1 MNLSRIEG
9 IVEEC
14 FKRSTVKLGFLLDS
28 NDNQIMLKNY
38 ARYKGAVEETD
49 IISYYTSLELTD
61 FTGTDLAAIP
71 NIYNAK
77 ACMLTPSKVYEFLDA
92 VGVERVLQNVRKRTI
107 EEYVEKNSYVRILAG
122 LPSLND
128 TELVYIPEIY
138 RDLVSDHTKPI
149 HLMSDEDLE
158 KLYSRGVL
166 TELADKFPNKVYIN
180 YLHRRS
186 TIISIRDAA
195 DFELIHA
202 GVIPGEELLS
212 STFKERW
219 RLNREYFINSHHNV
233 FYQRTTDYYEA
244 LISMIIAWSVRVDM
258 VRDSGFDIENDY
270 YDDYELAA
278 ILQDFS
284 LSLDGL
290 PADIK
295 RKVAANMSILV
306 RNRGT
311 VKVLENLCDIFDMKN
326 VYNYVIQ
333 KIYVNGKAE
342 IRCHAVPVK
351 DMKNMRKY
359 LTREYG
365 YITYDKLISGDQT
378 FSDKGMS
385 ARTTRTIEKKGTTDG
400 YINTYHALLD
410 KDFSYIHSKYVAVD
424 NFIDMS
430 QTSLDFALFYNYVLD
445 ADPLIGAIQVKHKL
459 GNFKLTLVQ
468 LYAYLCTL
476 LSWKYHFVD
485 NVAGSTEDIRYVL
498 GLNHK
503 LNLRKAPIDITLINN
518 DKSGSVPS
526 TPSLK
531 TIPSGYTI
539 ENKVVIGDTT
549 VYDGVVCDCIY
560 YYVKNIKT
568 NNTRIT
574 RMVYGRSYDV
584 SGNLLPLPDDVIDC
598 KTLVKDGTS
607 IYIIMSMYTFEQ
619 NYGIDYIEYK
629 DFMINDSDYVGRYIA
644 LEIDGDDKVVVKY
657 RIVKDL
663 MSIGNTYFPD
673 NGSGVFPPQSD
684 NFIKI
689 IRSKN
694 HVYMIITDATDSKLY
709 TNIVILVY
717 NLTGDLLKEMS
728 VDIGVPVYS
737 SSIKTTNFVA
747 TDDNICFY
755 AYVLNGFD
763 SQYNIYNINL
773 NSGVVSRILDGS
785 WIKAY
790 NGQTGDMLR
799 VGSYQISPND
809 EYVYVFI
816 SSKSYNCN
824 YLLKYSLITD
834 SVASFERTSIGIP
847 SQSWM
852 TRHDNLLIVY
862 RSYNDIEESASRC
875 AIHELGEDIVKQF
888 DPTNVTFLD
897 ASGNVVRTLADVC
910 SVPDTTRITTED
922 DYRCIGAV
930 YDMITDSIYRLHV
943 NFDINDRS
951 TGDILFDLDYMY
963 YNMFFTKNNHI
974 VLSWGTGE
982 YNPRL
987 TFAYT
992 IDEINKIYELTLVC
1006 SLENSYNENWYNENS
1021 GYSVPNPFS
1030 TMVELKD
1037 LSGAMTFKYNI
1048 DPTDIMADNYH
1059 SAYDIWLPDYTGEP
1073 IISIDDVTGMR
1084 KPIFEYTTPN
1094 IPPEPEATTID
1105 LVHIFEANF
1114 SGTEYMFLL
1123 SEWMTYNPG
1132 GTLDDF
1138 MNVYSS
1144 DRKFLTTIRRI
1155 MDETYDNDQY
1165 AVCKMVL
1172 ERCTILNAK
1181 NTAFGTFTKYS
1192 EYIASVNPEAHT
1204 YLKKMKIT
1212 QSYNWSEVFSNE
1224 IAYVL
1229 RIMKDFITTL
1239 NNGSYDD
1246 SMLFLEDIRDM
1257 QLNEVKNVLSYLVS
1271 YFLSMSTTIR
1281 DPEFTFEIGDETDA
1295 FKIRESISKQFS
1307 DKKLNNFSPFHEDL
1321 SIARTR
1327 ELEPDNYYIKDTLY
1341 ISHGINSKRYTKIGG
1356 DYEH

>member
-1 MNLSRIEG
+1 MNLSRIES
-9 IVEEC
+9 IVEDC

-71 NIYNAK
+71 NIDNAK

-128 TELVYIPEIY
+128 TELVYIPEAY
-138 RDLVSDHTKPI
+138 KDLVSDHTKPI

-219 RLNREYFINSHHNV
+219 RLNREYFMNSHHNV

-430 QTSLDFALFYNYVLD
+430 QTSLDFALFYNYLLQ
-445 ADPLIGAIQVKHKL
+445 ADPLISGLQVTHKL
-459 GNFKLTLVQ
+459 GNFKLSLMQ

-476 LSWKYHFVD
+476 LSWKYHFTD
-485 NVAGSTEDIRYVL
+485 NIIGSMEDMNYVI

-503 LNLRKAPIDITLINN
+503 LNLRKVPMNAQMIYVYDVLDSDIGIMKCIEYLDNSKTYSIDCIPEGSSKTRKIALANVDPVEVSIEVVEEVNIYDNRPIEVYF
-518 DKSGSVPS
+518 SGSS
-526 TPSLK
+526 EGTTTQSNTP
-531 TIPSGYTI
+531 TIIYTF
-539 ENKVVIGDTT
+539 
-549 VYDGVVCDCIY
+549 
-560 YYVKNIKT
+560 T
-568 NNTRIT
+568 N
-574 RMVYGRSYDV
+574 DV
-584 SGNLLPLPDDVIDC
+584 GVIDN
-598 KTLVKDGTS
+598 TS
-607 IYIIMSMYTFEQ
+607 IFFSGT
-619 NYGIDYIEYK
+619 
-629 DFMINDSDYVGRYIA
+629 
-644 LEIDGDDKVVVKY
+644 LEPEV
-657 RIVKDL
+657 
-663 MSIGNTYFPD
+663 
-673 NGSGVFPPQSD
+673 
-684 NFIKI
+684 
-689 IRSKN
+689 
-694 HVYMIITDATDSKLY
+694 
-709 TNIVILVY
+709 
-717 NLTGDLLKEMS
+717 
-728 VDIGVPVYS
+728 
-737 SSIKTTNFVA
+737 
-747 TDDNICFY
+747 
-755 AYVLNGFD
+755 
-763 SQYNIYNINL
+763 
-773 NSGVVSRILDGS
+773 
-785 WIKAY
+785 
-790 NGQTGDMLR
+790 
-799 VGSYQISPND
+799 
-809 EYVYVFI
+809 
-816 SSKSYNCN
+816 
-824 YLLKYSLITD
+824 
-834 SVASFERTSIGIP
+834 
-847 SQSWM
+847 
-852 TRHDNLLIVY
+852 
-862 RSYNDIEESASRC
+862 
-875 AIHELGEDIVKQF
+875 
-888 DPTNVTFLD
+888 
-897 ASGNVVRTLADVC
+897 
-910 SVPDTTRITTED
+910 
-922 DYRCIGAV
+922 
-930 YDMITDSIYRLHV
+930 
-943 NFDINDRS
+943 
-951 TGDILFDLDYMY
+951 
-963 YNMFFTKNNHI
+963 
-974 VLSWGTGE
+974 
-982 YNPRL
+982 
-987 TFAYT
+987 
-992 IDEINKIYELTLVC
+992 
-1006 SLENSYNENWYNENS
+1006 
-1021 GYSVPNPFS
+1021 S
-1030 TMVELKD
+1030 TM
-1037 LSGAMTFKYNI
+1037 
-1048 DPTDIMADNYH
+1048 
-1059 SAYDIWLPDYTGEP
+1059 
-1073 IISIDDVTGMR
+1073 
-1084 KPIFEYTTPN
+1084 
-1094 IPPEPEATTID
+1094 D
-1105 LVHIFEANF
+1105 LVHIFECHF
-1114 SGTEYMFLL
+1114 SGTEYMNILTD
-1123 SEWMTYNPG
+1123 WINYNPG
-1132 GTLDDF
+1132 GTLDEF
-1138 MNVYSS
+1138 MNVYAS
-1144 DRKFLTTIRRI
+1144 DRKLINTLRNI

-1165 AVCKMVL
+1165 QICKL
-1172 ERCTILNAK
+1172 IIEKCTTLNAK
-1181 NTAFGTFTKYS
+1181 NNTFGTFTKYS
-1192 EYIASVNPEAHT
+1192 DYLAAVNPQAYTFLKNLKIHT
-1204 YLKKMKIT
+1204 LPGVWDEK
-1212 QSYNWSEVFSNE
+1212 FSNE
-1224 IAYVL
+1224 ITYILKV
-1229 RIMKDFITTL
+1229 MKDFVSTL
-1239 NNGSYDD
+1239 NSGEYDEAM
-1246 SMLFLEDIRDM
+1246 SFLDDMRDT

-1295 FKIRESISKQFS
+1295 FKIRESISKRFS
-1307 DKKLNNFSPFHEDL
+1307 DKKLNNFSPCHEDL

-1327 ELEPDNYYIKDTLY
+1327 ELEPDNYYIKDALY

>member
-1 MNLSRIEG
+1 MNLSRIES

-71 NIYNAK
+71 NIDNAK

-138 RDLVSDHTKPI
+138 RDLVSDHTIPI
-149 HLMSDEDLE
+149 HKMNDVDLE

-166 TELADKFPNKVYIN
+166 TELAEKFPNKVYIN

-186 TIISIRDAA
+186 SIISIRDAA
-195 DFELIHA
+195 DFELVHA

-219 RLNREYFINSHHNV
+219 RLNREYFMNSHHNV

-365 YITYDKLISGDQT
+365 YISYDKLISGDQT

-430 QTSLDFALFYNYVLD
+430 QTSLDFALFYNYLLQ
-445 ADPLIGAIQVKHKL
+445 ADPLISGLQVTHKL
-459 GNFKLTLVQ
+459 GNFKLSLMQ

-476 LSWKYHFVD
+476 LSWKYHFTD
-485 NVAGSTEDIRYVL
+485 NIIGSMEDMNYVI

-503 LNLRKAPIDITLINN
+503 LNLRKVPINAEMSEGTTAKSDTL
-518 DKSGSVPS
+518 
-526 TPSLK
+526 
-531 TIPSGYTI
+531 
-539 ENKVVIGDTT
+539 
-549 VYDGVVCDCIY
+549 
-560 YYVKNIKT
+560 
-568 NNTRIT
+568 
-574 RMVYGRSYDV
+574 
-584 SGNLLPLPDDVIDC
+584 
-598 KTLVKDGTS
+598 TS
-607 IYIIMSMYTFEQ
+607 IILT
-619 NYGIDYIEYK
+619 NDVGGID
-629 DFMINDSDYVGRYIA
+629 N
-644 LEIDGDDKVVVKY
+644 
-657 RIVKDL
+657 
-663 MSIGNTYFPD
+663 
-673 NGSGVFPPQSD
+673 
-684 NFIKI
+684 
-689 IRSKN
+689 
-694 HVYMIITDATDSKLY
+694 
-709 TNIVILVY
+709 
-717 NLTGDLLKEMS
+717 
-728 VDIGVPVYS
+728 
-737 SSIKTTNFVA
+737 
-747 TDDNICFY
+747 
-755 AYVLNGFD
+755 
-763 SQYNIYNINL
+763 
-773 NSGVVSRILDGS
+773 
-785 WIKAY
+785 
-790 NGQTGDMLR
+790 
-799 VGSYQISPND
+799 
-809 EYVYVFI
+809 
-816 SSKSYNCN
+816 
-824 YLLKYSLITD
+824 
-834 SVASFERTSIGIP
+834 TSI
-847 SQSWM
+847 
-852 TRHDNLLIVY
+852 
-862 RSYNDIEESASRC
+862 
-875 AIHELGEDIVKQF
+875 F
-888 DPTNVTFLD
+888 F
-897 ASGNVVRTLADVC
+897 SGTLEPEV
-910 SVPDTTRITTED
+910 
-922 DYRCIGAV
+922 
-930 YDMITDSIYRLHV
+930 
-943 NFDINDRS
+943 
-951 TGDILFDLDYMY
+951 
-963 YNMFFTKNNHI
+963 
-974 VLSWGTGE
+974 
-982 YNPRL
+982 
-987 TFAYT
+987 
-992 IDEINKIYELTLVC
+992 
-1006 SLENSYNENWYNENS
+1006 
-1021 GYSVPNPFS
+1021 S
-1030 TMVELKD
+1030 TM
-1037 LSGAMTFKYNI
+1037 
-1048 DPTDIMADNYH
+1048 
-1059 SAYDIWLPDYTGEP
+1059 
-1073 IISIDDVTGMR
+1073 
-1084 KPIFEYTTPN
+1084 
-1094 IPPEPEATTID
+1094 D
-1105 LVHIFEANF
+1105 LVHIFECHF
-1114 SGTEYMFLL
+1114 SGTEYMNILA
-1123 SEWMTYNPG
+1123 EWINYNPG
-1132 GTLDDF
+1132 GTLDEF
-1138 MNVYSS
+1138 MNVYAS
-1144 DRKFLTTIRRI
+1144 DRKLINTLRNI

-1165 AVCKMVL
+1165 QICKL
-1172 ERCTILNAK
+1172 IIEKCTTLNAK
-1181 NTAFGTFTKYS
+1181 NNTFGTFTKYS
-1192 EYIASVNPEAHT
+1192 DYLAVVNPQAHT
-1204 YLKKMKIT
+1204 FLKNLKIHT
-1212 QSYNWSEVFSNE
+1212 LPGVWDEKFSNE
-1224 IAYVL
+1224 ITYILKV
-1229 RIMKDFITTL
+1229 MKDFISTL
-1239 NNGSYDD
+1239 NSGEYDEAM
-1246 SMLFLEDIRDM
+1246 SFLDDVRDT

-1327 ELEPDNYYIKDTLY
+1327 EFEPDNYYIKDALY